1 MPWNYRM
8 TVTRVPGTEYD
19 VYAIREIYY
28 RGDKIG
34 WTDPVTLSGES
45 PHDVLDDLELIA
57 LVREHKILNLDTR
70 EEIDWPEKGD
80 EGDGTD
86 S

>member
-8 TVTRVPGTEYD
+8 TVTRVTGTDYD

-28 RGDKIG
+28 GDNDKIG
-34 WTDPVTLSGES
+34 WTDPVTLSGGS

-57 LVREHKILNLDTR
+57 LVRERKILNLDTR
-70 EEIDWPEKGD
+70 EEIDWPEQD
-80 EGDGTD
+80 DGPD
-86 S
+86 LQ